1 MVQDA
6 DNCSGDDDRYQSSTM
21 SLLVLLL
28 GYCCYF
34 LMSFRWNQNEVSGSW
49 SSARWN

>member
-6 DNCSGDDDRYQSSTM
+6 DNCSGDDDRYQSSAM

-28 GYCCYF
+28 LLVRLPFGLAF
-34 LMSFRWNQNEVSGSW
+34 GLRVIVATF
-49 SSARWN
+49 